1 MPIDRPD
8 PADAPGTPAP
18 PDAPAS
24 PDAPRA
30 PDALP
35 PRPAPADRDA
45 IHCAYRAQADRIYAA
60 HRAETRDGTPANE
73 AATAWADAV
82 PSLRATW
89 AEHQQ
94 RYPER
99 GRATPITHPDN
110 SWTSGETR
118 RLTPDQNTEASRA
131 CADIHE
137 EGERVILPA
146 MRHIEA
152 ADPDRRLAGLEH
164 MCKGAD
170 RLKEKIAER
179 LRYHPDLPP
188 RQAATDVPDA
198 VRFTFEYSESHY
210 TGGVPADVERLKDA
224 GYELMK
230 LKNLWAKD
238 QYKGINSQWLR
249 PETGLR
255 FEVQF
260 HTPESR
266 EAKEMTHKAY
276 ERLRDPHTSK
286 AEEGVLEDYQRRV
299 NALIRI
305 PPNAFTIEDYP
316 PEKRDG

>member
-1 MPIDRPD
+1 VSIDRPE
-8 PADAPGTPAP
+8 PADAP
-18 PDAPAS
+18 DAPVARNGPAA
-24 PDAPRA
+24 PDTPRPRGAPRT
-30 PDALP
+30 PSD
-35 PRPAPADRDA
+35 PAVRD
-45 IHCAYRAQADRIYAA
+45 AYRAHVERGYAA
-60 HRAETRDGTPANE
+60 HRDR
-73 AATAWADAV
+73 TAWAEAV
-82 PSLRATW
+82 PQLRAAW
-89 AEHQQ
+89 AEHQRQ
-94 RYPER
+94 YPER
-99 GRATPITHPDN
+99 GRAIPRTHPDN

-118 RLTPDQNTEASRA
+118 RLTPDQNTEAARA

-137 EGERVILPA
+137 EGDRVILPA
-146 MRHIEA
+146 MRRIEA

-188 RQAATDVPDA
+188 RQAVADIPDA

-210 TGGVPADVERLKDA
+210 AAGVPADIERLREA

-266 EAKEMTHKAY
+266 EAKELTHKAY

-286 AEEGVLEDYQRRV
+286 AEESVLEDYQRRV

-305 PPNAFTIEDYP
+305 PPDAFTIEDYP

>member
-1 MPIDRPD
+1 VPIDRPD
-8 PADAPGTPAP
+8 PADAPGA
-18 PDAPAS
+18 PDAPDGRA
-24 PDAPRA
+24 A
-30 PDALP
+30 PDTSRPRGAP
-35 PRPAPADRDA
+35 PPDSAVHD
-45 IHCAYRAQADRIYAA
+45 AYRAHVERSYAA
-60 HRAETRDGTPANE
+60 HRDR
-73 AATAWADAV
+73 TAWAEAV
-82 PSLRATW
+82 PQLRTAW

-94 RYPER
+94 QYPER
-99 GRATPITHPDN
+99 GRATPHTHPDN

-118 RLTPDQNTEASRA
+118 RLSPNQNTEATRS

-146 MRHIEA
+146 MQRIEA

-164 MCKGAD
+164 MCKSAD

-188 RQAATDVPDA
+188 RQAAADVPDA

-210 TGGVPADVERLKDA
+210 IGGVPADVERLKEA
-224 GYELMK
+224 GYELVK

-266 EAKEMTHKAY
+266 EAKELTHKAY

-286 AEEGVLEDYQRRV
+286 AEESVLEDYQRRV